1 MLFRSD
7 AVPLEKGEHYV
18 ADLIGLRIE
27 DENGR
32 LLGEL
37 TDVISTGANDVY
49 EMKRED
55 NGQFAYLPVIPDCV
69 LNIDIERGAVTVHV
83 MDGLL

>member
-1 MLFRSD
+1 MG
-7 AVPLEKGEHYV
+7 K
-18 ADLIGLRIE
+18 
-27 DENGR
+27 
-32 LLGEL
+32 L

-69 LNIDIERGAVTVHV
+69 LDIDIENNTVTVHV